1 MQCARRWMDDGE
13 VQQVLNGGKYLSAL
27 IAAVVRVAYV
37 QSETGGWLIVY
48 VACSLVSSLFGV
60 YWDTVRDWGLLQA
73 KSANPW
79 LRDHLL
85 LKHRGVYYISMV
97 RFSTLLFL
105 HAYAHLNSDIVRGF
119 LCYLVCQCPD

>member
-1 MQCARRWMDDGE
+1 MDDGDI
-13 VQQVLNGGKYLSAL
+13 QQVLNGGKYLSAL

-48 VACSLVSSLFGV
+48 VACSLLSSLFGV
-60 YWDTVRDWGLLQA
+60 YWDTVRDWGLLQS

-85 LKHRGVYYISMV
+85 LKHRRVYYISMV
-97 RFSTLLFL
+97 R
-105 HAYAHLNSDIVRGF
+105 
-119 LCYLVCQCPD
+119 